1 MRKCVSSCRMQMR
14 AAGWQP
20 EEGKGWGELG
30 RVEWELGWVSH
41 SSSSLPGPPGTCA
54 VDPCTGHRVSRLGLA
69 HPTAEIKIAAPGW
82 VANQGAGRRFWR
94 PCFQT
99 PTHGPTPKKTS
110 LTTQPLVVLLQR
122 HLVCQAGR
130 ARFTSAC
137 HRPASRMSSNGG
149 MRARR
154 TQRTRSTLAAHQ
166 TTHSLKAASVA
177 QWPRSALPKSCCL

>member
-1 MRKCVSSCRMQMR
+1 MRKFVSSCRMQVW

-30 RVEWELGWVSH
+30 RVERELGWVIPV
-41 SSSSLPGPPGTCA
+41 PGLLDTCA
-54 VDPCTGHRVSRLGLA
+54 VDSRTGHRVSRLGLA

-82 VANQGAGRRFWR
+82 VANQGAGRRFRR

-122 HLVCQAGR
+122 HLVCQTGR

-137 HRPASRMSSNGG
+137 HRPASRISSNGG

-166 TTHSLKAASVA
+166 TTHSLNAASVA